1 MSDPLLEHIEVKNKK
16 RKRLLKKKI
25 TIVEPSSDDSVQLLV
40 KDESLDNVDSP
51 FENNS
56 LANFDLNPMKK
67 EKQFMLKIFLN
78 VWTLLL
84 GVIFLATFVISTY
97 HDRKID
103 PSNVKTTLI
112 LFSLDGFRREYLDR
126 KKTPT
131 LATMAEEGISAE
143 YMISQFPTETFPN
156 HYSIITGL
164 HPESHGIV
172 ANVFYDPKLNATFDY
187 TDPSCAKDPDGKW
200 YKGEPLWVTAN
211 KNGHKTASL
220 MWIGSES
227 IINGEKPNYVV
238 PFSDMNLDEK
248 VDSIFEWLE
257 LPAKDRP
264 SFISVYIP
272 DLDTVGHGKGP
283 SSDDVS
289 RKLVEVDQMFAKF
302 ISKLEDSEL
311 IDFIDIMVVSDHG
324 MSDTDPE
331 KVLFLDDYIDLDDV
345 EVTDV
350 YPIGSI
356 RPKNGTDI
364 NKIYEKWSSGRKNGN
379 ETLFNVWFTN
389 ENLGKQEY
397 LIPERFHY
405 NSLINERIP
414 PIVSAPKPP
423 YTWATKDSF
432 NKDSFLKG
440 LHGYENTEEVMKAI
454 FLAKGPSFQ
463 KKVNFTMEPFAN
475 TELYDVMCRILKIK
489 PAPNNSTA
497 NGRALFDKV
506 LNI

>member
-311 IDFIDIMVVSDHG
+311 IDFIDIIVVSDHG
-324 MSDTDPE
+324 MSDTDPS
-331 KVLFLDDYIDLDDV
+331 KALFIDDYLDMSTIDVFD
-345 EVTDV
+345 TF
-350 YPIGSI
+350 PMASI
-356 RPKNGTDI
+356 QPKDITDI
-364 NKIYEKWSSGRKNGN
+364 NLVYDKLLNASKVGN
-379 ETLFNVWFTN
+379 ETLFNVWITN
-389 ENLGKQEY
+389 ENEGKEEY

-405 NSLINERIP
+405 SSLINERIS
-414 PIVSAPKPP
+414 PIVTVPKPP
-423 YTWATKDSF
+423 FSWVTRKVF
-432 NKDSFLKG
+432 NEETYPLG
-440 LHGYENTEEVMKAI
+440 LHGYENTEEDMKAI

-463 KKVNFTMEPFAN
+463 KKVNFTLEPFAN

>member
-1 MSDPLLEHIEVKNKK
+1 MSDQPVEHLEIKNK
-16 RKRLLKKKI
+16 RRRRILKKKG
-25 TIVEPSSDDSVQLLV
+25 IVDETVSDDSIQLLV
-40 KDESLDNVDSP
+40 KDEIPENIDSP
-51 FENNS
+51 DENNS
-56 LANFDLNPMKK
+56 LSNFDLKPLKK
-67 EKQFMLKIFLN
+67 EKQLMLKVFLN
-78 VWTLLL
+78 IWTLLL
-84 GVIFLATFVISTY
+84 GVIFIATFVISTY

-112 LFSLDGFRREYLDR
+112 LFSLDAFRREYLDR

-143 YMISQFPTETFPN
+143 YMISQFPTKTFPN

-164 HPESHGIV
+164 YPESHGIV
-172 ANVFYDPKLNATFDY
+172 SNVFYDPKLNSTFRI
-187 TDPSCAKDPDGKW
+187 TDPECYQDHENKW
-200 YKGEPLWVTAN
+200 FKGEPLWATAN

-220 MWIGSES
+220 MWVGSQAVIS
-227 IINGEKPNYVV
+227 GEKPTYVV
-238 PFSDMNLDEK
+238 PYGDMTLDERMDA
-248 VDSIFEWLE
+248 VFEWLE

-264 SFISVYIP
+264 SFISVYVP
-272 DLDTVGHGKGP
+272 DLDTIGHQKGP
-283 SSDDVS
+283 SSDDIN
-289 RKLVEVDQMFAKF
+289 RKLVEIDQMFAKF
-302 ISKLEDSEL
+302 LTKLEDREL